1 MTPPAPRP
9 RDLAGTLI
17 RHAAGLTCDAAAAEL
32 IAAHHTWLAR
42 TDFITS
48 RIHAGT
54 RHDGH
59 PYAWID
65 WESAVTALD
74 GHRLSCTG
82 SRQASCASPPASA
95 TPPSPSTSPACWA
108 PSTTPTSPWSPRLS
122 PARTAHPRQPGRHHD
137 NPGTTRPRR
146 TRVVSAES
154 VVDVRCGTGE
164 DAVVVVLVDEFE
176 GSACLALPLD
186 QLKNKGLGHVPRRLR
201 APTSSPTPPPCGS
214 PCTGPSACAPR
225 YPASRGPT
233 PPHPSASSCCR

>member
-1 MTPPAPRP
+1 MTPPALRP

-48 RIHAGT
+48 HIHAGT

-82 SRQASCASPPASA
+82 SEAGILRIAAS
-95 TPPSPSTSPACWA
+95 
-108 PSTTPTSPWSPRLS
+108 
-122 PARTAHPRQPGRHHD
+122 
-137 NPGTTRPRR
+137 
-146 TRVVSAES
+146 
-154 VVDVRCGTGE
+154 
-164 DAVVVVLVDEFE
+164 
-176 GSACLALPLD
+176 
-186 QLKNKGLGHVPRRLR
+186 LGHPAIPVHLARVLGSLDHTNIALVTTAITR
-201 APTSSPTPPPCGS
+201 ANG
-214 PCTGPSACAPR
+214 
-225 YPASRGPT
+225 
-233 PPHPSASSCCR
+233 